1 MNNMTC
7 QKVVVGM
14 SGGVDSSFTAAIL
27 KQRGYE
33 VVGVMLNLWTE
44 STQKEDNRCCSTDS
58 QYQARRVAAQMDI
71 PFYIVDVKDEFH
83 RIVVEHF
90 ISEYINGNTPN
101 PCVNCNANLRWKLLL
116 NTAKKFGIDTIATG
130 HYARIIRGDGKPNSI
145 QLLKGLD
152 TDKDQSYVLSM
163 VNKDDLRNTLLPLGE
178 FTKSQVRKT
187 STEMGLS
194 SADRPDSQDLC
205 FLGKMDYRE
214 FLLKYAG
221 DKIMPGDIVDEEDNI
236 LGKHD
241 GLPFYT
247 IGQKKK
253 LRIAN
258 NPHFYVISKNI
269 FNNTIKVRSTTFT
282 ETRKFLV
289 KNVNWISSFPNS
301 TKKIKCNVKFRYRSH
316 EIPAIVQ
323 IESPETVTVIV
334 NNQHSA
340 EVTPGQIAAFYKD
353 DLCMGGGII
362 V

>member
-1 MNNMTC
+1 MGK

-27 KQRGYE
+27 KQEGYD

-44 STQKEDNRCCSTDS
+44 PTQKDENRCCSLDS
-58 QYQARRVAAQMDI
+58 QYQARRVAAQLDI
-71 PFYIVDVKDEFH
+71 PFYIIDAKDEFH
-83 RIVVEHF
+83 NIVVEHF
-90 ISEYINGNTPN
+90 INEYIKGNTPN

-116 NTAKKFGIDTIATG
+116 ETAQKFGIETIATG
-130 HYARIIRGDGKPNSI
+130 HYARLKRTDGKSEEI

-163 VNKDDLRNTLLPLGE
+163 VSTDNLRKTLLPLGE
-178 FTKSQVRKT
+178 YTKKQVRIK
-187 STEMGLS
+187 SKELGLS

-205 FLGKMDYRE
+205 FLGKMNYRE
-214 FLLKYAG
+214 FLLKYARES
-221 DKIMPGDIVDEEDNI
+221 ILPGDIVDEEGNI

-258 NPHFYVISKNI
+258 NPQYFVISKNTSS
-269 FNNTIKVRSTTFT
+269 NTLI
-282 ETRKFLV
+282 V
-289 KNVNWISSFPNS
+289 KNNISSESMEFCVKNMNWLSPMNNLNHIECM
-301 TKKIKCNVKFRYRSH
+301 TKIRYRSQ
-316 EIPAIVQ
+316 EIPAIVHYLTPE
-323 IESPETVTVIV
+323 IVKVVITSPRSE
-334 NNQHSA
+334 
-340 EVTPGQIAAFYKD
+340 EVTPGQIAAFYID
-353 DLCMGGGII
+353 ELCMGGGII

>member
-1 MNNMTC
+1 MAK

-14 SGGVDSSFTAAIL
+14 SGGVDSSFTAAVL
-27 KQRGYE
+27 KERGYD

-44 STQKEDNRCCSTDS
+44 PTQKDDNRCCSTDS
-58 QYQARRVAAQMDI
+58 QYQARRVAAQLDI
-71 PFYIVDVKDEFH
+71 PFYIIDAKEEFYS
-83 RIVVEHF
+83 IVVEPF
-90 ISEYINGNTPN
+90 IREYINGNTPN

-116 NTAKKFGIDTIATG
+116 KTASKFGIDTIATG
-130 HYARIIRGDGKPNSI
+130 HYAQINKLESNPEEI

-152 TDKDQSYVLSM
+152 TNKDQSYVLSM
-163 VNKDDLRNTLLPLGE
+163 VNKDDLRHTLLPLGE
-178 FTKSQVRKT
+178 LTKSQVRIK

-205 FLGKMDYRE
+205 FLGRMDYRE

-221 DKIMPGDIVDEEDNI
+221 DNIFPGNIVDEDGNV

-258 NPHFYVISKNI
+258 NKEYFVISKNNI
-269 FNNTIKVRSTTFT
+269 TNTLIIRNNKLDEIREFH
-282 ETRKFLV
+282 V
-289 KNVNWISSFPNS
+289 KNINWFYSFPNLPDS
-301 TKKIKCNVKFRYRSH
+301 IQCNVKIRYRSQ
-316 EIPAIVQ
+316 EIPAI
-323 IESPETVTVIV
+323 IHSESPEVVSV
-334 NNQHSA
+334 LLNSKHSA

-353 DLCMGGGII
+353 ELCMGGGII